1 MRIPN
6 RRLTHKYFW
15 LTKPAKCGKQGIRL
29 GGRVVLMCIIIFA
42 PIVGIGASSSA
53 FALLLYDH
61 FVNSESRAL
70 KESSS
75 RLPLAFL
82 GDPISLL
89 PLIPMSSGLFFS
101 LGMELT
107 YISLLNYDTDS
118 YLTYAASAMAATNIL
133 NRVLGAVMPL
143 MARPLYMTVG
153 VKWGTSVLGFL
164 CVALAVMALCSTG
177 MARG

>member
-1 MRIPN
+1 
-6 RRLTHKYFW
+6 
-15 LTKPAKCGKQGIRL
+15 
-29 GGRVVLMCIIIFA
+29 MCIIIFA

-82 GDPISLL
+82 GDPMYVVSIFWLAWTSHSSLL